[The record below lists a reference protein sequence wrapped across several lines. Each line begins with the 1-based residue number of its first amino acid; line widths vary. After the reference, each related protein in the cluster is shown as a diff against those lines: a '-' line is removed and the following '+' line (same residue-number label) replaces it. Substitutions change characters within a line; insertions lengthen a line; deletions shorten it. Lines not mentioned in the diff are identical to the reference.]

1 MQIMWYSSKTAPCK
15 ALRRKDEVLILNE
28 FTLGYGLM
36 SGLSLAGGLG
46 SGLLGL
52 SLSLKDPRDA
62 RSSRLVY
69 LVTTLVFLGLWMRL
83 AMVPL
88 WFWTLSSLVPSIP
101 GAMCLYGVHRANEP
115 ISWVATGLKPL
126 FPLLYGFWIAL
137 HAIDIRQDNQPLL
150 RLKLAMLVPLGALL
164 VVESLA
170 DLGFLWPLDPIRVTC
185 CTSAY
190 VAASQGPMGWVFTAS
205 HIWGIEVY
213 ILLAAG
219 AMMLTLWARTK
230 GASPLSWGFVLVF
243 LLVGL
248 SCLIALV
255 FSLHTELSLR
265 LLTPRHACLFCLWRK
280 FPDVGIASLFAFLGV
295 FFSVLSAFLGGLA
308 GRSGVDRTI
317 AMGPAKTYAWL
328 GVGLLGFGTLVIL
341 ARFLF
346 SA

>member
-1 MQIMWYSSKTAPCK
+1 MQIMWYGSKAAPCE
-15 ALRRKDEVLILNE
+15 ALQVKDEAVILNE

-36 SGLSLAGGLG
+36 SGLSLVGGLG
-46 SGLLGL
+46 AGVLGL
-52 SLSLKDPRDA
+52 SLSLRDPGA
-62 RSSRLVY
+62 AKSSRLAY

-101 GAMCLYGVHRANEP
+101 GAMCLYGVHRANAP
-115 ISWVATGLKPL
+115 ASWIATGLKPL

-137 HAIDIRQDNQPLL
+137 HALDIRQDSQPLF

-170 DLGFLWPLDPIRVTC
+170 DLWFLWPLDPIRVTC

-190 VAASQGPMGWVFTAS
+190 KEVLEGSLGFVYASEHLWAASAYT
-205 HIWGIEVY
+205 
-213 ILLAAG
+213 LLAAG
-219 AMMLTLWARTK
+219 IVAATLRTLARR
-230 GASPLSWGFVLVF
+230 AFPLSWGFVWAF
-243 LLVGL
+243 LAGSFL
-248 SCLIALV
+248 CLFALV
-255 FSLHTELSLR
+255 LTLHTELSLR
-265 LLTPRHACLFCLWRK
+265 MVTPKHACLFCLWRK
-280 FPDVGIASLFAFLGV
+280 FPDVGIASLFVFLGV
-295 FFSVLSAFLGGLA
+295 FLSMLSAFLGGLA
-308 GRSGVDRTI
+308 GRKGVDLTI
-317 AMGPAKTYAWL
+317 ATGPAKTYAWL

>member
-1 MQIMWYSSKTAPCK
+1 M
-15 ALRRKDEVLILNE
+15 ILNE

-36 SGLSLAGGLG
+36 SGLSLAGGVG

-52 SLSLKDPRDA
+52 SLSLKNHRDA

-137 HAIDIRQDNQPLL
+137 HALDIRQDNQPLL

-170 DLGFLWPLDPIRVTC
+170 DLGFLWPLEPIRVTC

-190 VAASQGPMGWVFTAS
+190 TEVLEGGFGFVYASN
-205 HIWGIEVY
+205 HIWGALAY
-213 ILLAAG
+213 ALLSAGIVAA
-219 AMMLTLWARTK
+219 TLRALARR
-230 GASPLSWGFVLVF
+230 AFPLSWGFVLAILFGSVF
-243 LLVGL
+243 
-248 SCLIALV
+248 CLFALV
-255 FSLHTELSLR
+255 FTLQTELSLR
-265 LLTPRHACLFCLWRK
+265 MVTPKHACLFCLLRK
-280 FPDVGIASLFAFLGV
+280 FPDVAIASLLAFFGV
-295 FFSVLSAFLGGLA
+295 FFNVLSAFVGGLA
-308 GRSGVDRTI
+308 GRGNVDKALAGGR
-317 AMGPAKTYAWL
+317 AKAYGRM
-328 GVGLLGFGTLVIL
+328 GVGLLVLGTLGIL
-341 ARFLF
+341 ARFLL
-346 SA
+346 SS

>member
-1 MQIMWYSSKTAPCK
+1 
-15 ALRRKDEVLILNE
+15 LILNE

-52 SLSLKDPRDA
+52 SLSIKNHRDA

-170 DLGFLWPLDPIRVTC
+170 DLGFLWPLEPIRVTC

-190 VAASQGPMGWVFTAS
+190 TEVLEGGFGFVYASN
-205 HIWGIEVY
+205 HIWGALTY
-213 ILLAAG
+213 ALLSAGIVAA
-219 AMMLTLWARTK
+219 TLRALARR
-230 GASPLSWGFVLVF
+230 AFPLSWGFVLAILFGSVF
-243 LLVGL
+243 
-248 SCLIALV
+248 CLFALV
-255 FSLHTELSLR
+255 FTLQTELSLR
-265 LLTPRHACLFCLWRK
+265 MVTPKHACLFCLLRK
-280 FPDVGIASLFAFLGV
+280 FPDVAIASLLAFLGV
-295 FFSVLSAFLGGLA
+295 FLTCCPPSWAGLLEEA
-308 GRSGVDRTI
+308 TWIRPSQ
-317 AMGPAKTYAWL
+317 
-328 GVGLLGFGTLVIL
+328 GVGLEPTLEL
-341 ARFLF
+341 AWVC
-346 SA
+346 